1 MKRSLFL
8 FLGIII
14 VALYATQT
22 GCQSVA
28 ENLEADHPGQ
38 TFPGDGYPNP
48 DKFGVSGHGP
58 ALSYTDNGDG
68 TFTDD
73 NTGFMWEM
81 KDDSGGIHD
90 KDNTY
95 TWTDTG
101 NSNLTEPDGT
111 LFTDFLDKINN
122 TCDGAGVTSCS
133 TDSGCSGG
141 ELCGLAGHRD
151 WHIPNIK
158 ELQSIVDYS
167 IYIPASSFPGPTSD
181 SNYWSVTTLAANA
194 TIAWSVSFGTGDVNT
209 GINTKTANSF
219 ARAVRSDSD

>member
-1 MKRSLFL
+1 MRAKLTLRRVRQ
-8 FLGIII
+8 IQ
-14 VALYATQT
+14 V
-22 GCQSVA
+22 
-28 ENLEADHPGQ
+28 
-38 TFPGDGYPNP
+38 FPGDGFPNP

-81 KDDSGGIHD
+81 KDESGGIHD

-101 NSNLTEPDGT
+101 NSNLTDPDGT

-122 TCDGAGVTSCS
+122 TCDGAGATSCS

-151 WHIPNIK
+151 WH
-158 ELQSIVDYS
+158 
-167 IYIPASSFPGPTSD
+167 
-181 SNYWSVTTLAANA
+181 
-194 TIAWSVSFGTGDVNT
+194 
-209 GINTKTANSF
+209 
-219 ARAVRSDSD
+219 